1 MRLLTQ
7 KQANQL
13 DEISVNN
20 HNISEKSLMGM
31 AGKKTANFIQSKFQ
45 HNNEL
50 SIEIICGKGN
60 NGGDGFA
67 AAHFLNKSNYNITI
81 YSLFEAKSLSKMS
94 LVFHNQ
100 CIDNGIEIL
109 YGNNVPNGKPKC
121 EIVIDAVL
129 GLGISGQ
136 LRGTIIEWTKWINS
150 AKNVISIDVPTGL
163 NVDSGE
169 ISEDGV
175 YADHTVTMGKTKF
188 GMVVE
193 PGKSHCGEIHIVD
206 IGFPKVIDQ
215 LDGRSW
221 KLINDY
227 DIKS

>member
-13 DEISVNN
+13 DEISVND

-81 YSLFEAKSLSKMS
+81 YSLFEAQSLSKMS

-109 YGNNVPNGKPKC
+109 YGNNAPNGKPKC
-121 EIVIDAVL
+121 EIVIDALL

-136 LRGTIIEWTKWINS
+136 LRETIIEWTKLINC
-150 AKNVISIDVPTGL
+150 AKNVISID
-163 NVDSGE
+163 
-169 ISEDGV
+169 
-175 YADHTVTMGKTKF
+175 
-188 GMVVE
+188 
-193 PGKSHCGEIHIVD
+193 
-206 IGFPKVIDQ
+206 
-215 LDGRSW
+215 
-221 KLINDY
+221 INFL
-227 DIKS
+227 